1 MKKNLFIAALL
12 CSISF
17 AGKAATNEIK
27 TAAVEKSAVTTAEVS
42 KPTHVRLRL
51 EELTFNCAA
60 GGWSVQCYGST
71 LQEALT
77 VYRWYA
83 AHTSC

>member
-17 AGKAATNEIK
+17 AGNAATNETK
-27 TAAVEKSAVTTAEVS
+27 TAAVEKSAVTTAKVS
-42 KPTHVRLRL
+42 KPSHVKYLCAV
-51 EELTFNCAA
+51 TFNCAG

-71 LQEALT
+71 CEDAMKI
-77 VYRWYA
+77 YMWYA
-83 AHTSC
+83 NNASC